1 LYTIRLQAAAE
12 DYHHLLSK
20 KKESTVT
27 QETEKLMPLDALGVV
42 MISHGEE
49 FGDDSAFGTLTLL
62 SDSAFPLLICPGT
75 SLVKLGRAHCK
86 IATLQ
91 EAYALTFQDTF
102 IASCQSFVQDIKDY
116 EHQRKKLESRRLSY
130 DAAITRLEKIKCSKK
145 EKEKER
151 REAEEELQRSRLR

>member
-1 LYTIRLQAAAE
+1 MYTTRLQAVAE
-12 DYHHLLSK
+12 EYHHVLSK
-20 KKESTVT
+20 KKESTAT
-27 QETEKLMPLDALGVV
+27 KEAEKLMPLEALGVV

-49 FGDDSAFGTLTLL
+49 FGDDSAFGAPILL
-62 SDSAFPLLICPGT
+62 CDTAFPLLMYPGT

-86 IATLQ
+86 VATLQ

-102 IASCQSFVQDIKDY
+102 ITSCQNFAQDIKDY

-130 DAAITRLEKIKCSKK
+130 DAAITKSDKIKSSKK
-145 EKEKER
+145 EKEKDR